1 MKLLFIHQNF
11 PGQYLYLVSSLLRA
25 GHEIVGIGE
34 DANISNRGMLPGC
47 TTISYPTPQKAGPA
61 THRYL
66 RSLEA
71 GVNRGQ
77 AVART
82 LISLKSSGFAPD
94 VVSLHPG
101 WGEGLFVR
109 EFFPRTPLVMFCEYY
124 FRAGQA
130 DLRFDPE
137 FPTDLDW
144 DVGIRL
150 RNTAQVMSLLTADSC
165 VCPTE
170 WQASRYPAFIRD
182 KIQII
187 HDGINVNYMTPDPT
201 ESIVLQPLKRPG
213 HSRILDASEPRPE
226 RPTAEDDGEE
236 TAGDDGEGTAEDDG
250 NEPAGESLRL
260 SRADKV
266 ITYAARNLEPY
277 RGIHVFLR
285 MLPELQK
292 RHPDAHVVIVGND
305 GTSYSRTPSDGR
317 SYKEIYLAETADKL
331 DMSRIHIVGRIS
343 YTSLRAIFRV
353 STAHV
358 YLTYPFVLSWSCLEA
373 MSCGALL
380 VASATSPV
388 LEVIRHGDN
397 GLLTDFFDREKLLA
411 TLDDILKN
419 PSAFDAIRA
428 RARRF
433 VVEKYGLDKCLPA
446 QWKLLEDAANK
457 GLPQG
462 ISRKPG

>member
-1 MKLLFIHQNF
+1 VKLLFIHQNF
-11 PGQYLYLVSSLLRA
+11 PGQYLYLVRSLLRA

-34 DANISNRGMLPGC
+34 NANIKNRGVLRGC
-47 TTISYPTPQKAGPA
+47 TAIGYPTPQKAGPA
-61 THRYL
+61 THHYL
-66 RSLEA
+66 RGLEA
-71 GVNRGQ
+71 GVRRGQ

-82 LISLKSSGFAPD
+82 LISLKGRGFVPD

-109 EFFPRTPLVMFCEYY
+109 EFFPHTPLLMFCEYY

-130 DLRFDPE
+130 DVGFDPE
-137 FPTDLDW
+137 FPTNLDR
-144 DVGIRL
+144 DVGIHL
-150 RNTAQVMSLLTADSC
+150 RNTAQIMSLLTADGC

-182 KIQII
+182 KMRII
-187 HDGINVNYMTPDPT
+187 HDGVNVDYMTPNPAA
-201 ESIVLQPLKRPG
+201 SIVLQPLKQPG
-213 HSRILDASEPRPE
+213 HSRILDAPGTLPAR
-226 RPTAEDDGEE
+226 ALQ
-236 TAGDDGEGTAEDDG
+236 AGDDGR
-250 NEPAGESLRL
+250 EPAGKPLRL

-266 ITYAARNLEPY
+266 VTYAARNLEPY

-285 MLPELQK
+285 MLPELQQ

-305 GTSYSRTPSDGR
+305 GTSYGKTPPDGR
-317 SYKEIYLAETADKL
+317 SYKDIYLAETADKL
-331 DMSRIHIVGRIS
+331 DMSRIHFVGRIA
-343 YTSLRAIFRV
+343 YASLRALFRV

-373 MSCGALL
+373 MSCGALT
-380 VASATSPV
+380 VASDTGPV

-419 PSAFDAIRA
+419 PSAFDAIRT
-428 RARRF
+428 RARRS
-433 VVEKYGLDKCLPA
+433 VVGKYGLDKCLRE
-446 QWKLLEDAANK
+446 QWKFLEDAA
-457 GLPQG
+457 GGRLP
-462 ISRKPG
+462 